1 MVLLT
6 ILCTSKFYFYE
17 LYCLLICY
25 YSRFVDKL
33 KEMYGRVDVLINNA
47 AQGRVST
54 ERETTREGLEEMIA
68 TNHLGPLHLS
78 TRILPIL
85 STHGKIITISSGSNL
100 HSGIIDPTDLNSE
113 HKYSPGT
120 LYAETKLLNIMMTR

>member
-1 MVLLT
+1 
-6 ILCTSKFYFYE
+6 
-17 LYCLLICY
+17 
-25 YSRFVDKL
+25 
-33 KEMYGRVDVLINNA
+33 MYGRVDVLINNA

-54 ERETTREGLEEMIA
+54 ERETTREGLEKMIA
-68 TNHLGPLHLS
+68 TNHLGPVHLS

-100 HSGIIDPTDLNSE
+100 YSGIINPTDLNSE